1 MDARQFLK
9 EARELYAK
17 EPKSGMTFMPP
28 PEWDYTLDGLKRIL
42 GYYSDRTG
50 YFINFFIAFLRVT
63 TLTERWTN
71 PDAGLRWKD
80 EVEAARKKAEE
91 TCGSKDWRDS
101 LGLCEEF
108 FCEVVLN
115 HIDEIAAISRQS
127 HEEQNAI
134 TTFVN
139 ELRKYPTINSDESLT
154 ENVAK
159 SIGLYMDSLRAK
171 ADIETY
177 KEMSKIAEKLND
189 KNANLLDMIRRCTK
203 SKTRLLSKVIKENG
217 SIETQLRNAIVGALG
232 GKYVFWDDEDV
243 NRCKYMRIDGIKLT
257 GYGDKTVYLTGRTLH
272 LDYGFCPQFCED
284 SSVCL
289 STMSTTEKGL
299 TELHVIEFDELC
311 KLVEKHTPFMLDY
324 IKKLA
329 ENEKEKT

>member
-17 EPKSGMTFMPP
+17 EPKSGMTYMPP

-91 TCGSKDWRDS
+91 TCGSKYWQDS
-101 LGLCEEF
+101 LGFCEEF
-108 FCEVVLN
+108 FCEVVLK

-134 TTFVN
+134 ATLVN
-139 ELRKYPTINSDESLT
+139 ELRKYPTINSDESLC

-159 SIGLYMDSLRAK
+159 SIGLYMDSLHYK

-177 KEMSKIAEKLND
+177 REMSKIAEKLHD
-189 KNANLLDMIRRCTK
+189 KNTELLDMIRRCTK
-203 SKTRLLSKVIKENG
+203 GKAHLLRKIIKENG
-217 SIETQLRNAIVGALG
+217 SIEKQLRNAIIGALG

-243 NRCKYMRIDGIKLT
+243 NNCKYMRIDGLTLT
-257 GYGDKTVYLTGRTLH
+257 GYGDKSVYLTGRTLH
-272 LDYGFCPQFCED
+272 LDYGFHPYFNEE
-284 SSVCL
+284 SSLYL
-289 STMSTTEKGL
+289 SRMSTIEQGL

>member
-1 MDARQFLK
+1 MDVKQFLK
-9 EARELYAK
+9 EAREIYAK
-17 EPKSGMTFMPP
+17 EPKSGMTYMPL

-42 GYYSDRTG
+42 GYYSTRTG
-50 YFINFFIAFLRVT
+50 YFINFFISFLRVT
-63 TLTERWTN
+63 TLTERFTN

-91 TCGSKDWRDS
+91 TCGSTYWQDS
-101 LGLCEEF
+101 LAFCEEF
-108 FCEVVLN
+108 FCEVALK
-115 HIDEIAAISRQS
+115 HIDEIAAICRQS

-134 TTFVN
+134 ATLVN
-139 ELRKYPTINSDESLT
+139 DLRKYPTLNADESLG

-159 SIGLYMDSLRAK
+159 SIGLYMDSLHAK

-189 KNANLLDMIRRCTK
+189 KNTDLLDMIRCCTK
-203 SKTRLLSKVIKENG
+203 GKARLLNKIIKQNG
-217 SIETQLRNAIVGALG
+217 SIEEQLRNAIIGVLG
-232 GKYVFWDDEDV
+232 GKYVFWDDV
-243 NRCKYMRIDGIKLT
+243 NIHYCKYMRIDGITLT
-257 GYGDKTVYLTGRTLH
+257 GYGDKTVSLTGRTLH

-284 SSVCL
+284 SSVYL

-311 KLVEKHTPFMLDY
+311 KLVKKHTPFMLGY

>member
-1 MDARQFLK
+1 MDAKQFLK

-17 EPKSGMTFMPP
+17 EPKTGMTYMPP

-134 TTFVN
+134 ATLVN
-139 ELRKYPTINSDESLT
+139 ELRKYPTLNSDESLC

-159 SIGLYMDSLRAK
+159 SIGLYMDSLHYK

-177 KEMSKIAEKLND
+177 REMSKVSEKLYD
-189 KNANLLDMIRRCTK
+189 KKPDLLDMIRRC
-203 SKTRLLSKVIKENG
+203 SKGKAHLLRKIIKENG
-217 SIETQLRNAIVGALG
+217 SLEKQLRNAIIGVLG

-243 NRCKYMRIDGIKLT
+243 NNCKYMRIDGLTLT
-257 GYGDKTVYLTGRTLH
+257 GPGDKSVWLTGRTLH
-272 LDYGFCPQFCED
+272 LDYGFCPYFNED
-284 SSVCL
+284 SSVYL
-289 STMSTTEKGL
+289 SRMSTIEQGL
-299 TELHVIEFDELC
+299 TELHIIDFDELC
-311 KLVEKHTPFMLDY
+311 KQVEKYAPFMLDY

-329 ENEKEKT
+329 ENKKEKT

>member
-1 MDARQFLK
+1 MDAKQFLK

-17 EPKSGMTFMPP
+17 EPKSGITYMPP

-50 YFINFFIAFLRVT
+50 YFINFFFAFLRIT
-63 TLTERWTN
+63 TLTERFTN
-71 PDAGLRWKD
+71 PDAGIRWVD
-80 EVEAARKKAEE
+80 EAEAARKKAEE

-101 LGLCEEF
+101 LGLLEEF
-108 FCEVVLN
+108 LCEVVLK

-134 TTFVN
+134 ATLVN
-139 ELRKYPTINSDESLT
+139 ELRKYPTLNSDESLCV
-154 ENVAK
+154 NVAK
-159 SIGLYMDSLRAK
+159 SIGLYMDSMHAK

-177 KEMSKIAEKLND
+177 REMSKVAERLYD
-189 KNANLLDMIRRCTK
+189 KKPDLLDMISRC
-203 SKTRLLSKVIKENG
+203 SKGKAQLLRKIIKENG
-217 SIETQLRNAIVGALG
+217 SIEKQLRNAIIGALG
-232 GKYVFWDDEDV
+232 GKYVFWDNEDV
-243 NRCKYMRIDGIKLT
+243 IHCKYMRIDGTTLT
-257 GYGDKTVYLTGRTLH
+257 GPGDKSVWLTGRTLH
-272 LDYGFCPQFCED
+272 LDYGFCPYFNED
-284 SSVCL
+284 SSVYL
-289 STMSTTEKGL
+289 SRMSTIEQGL
-299 TELHVIEFDELC
+299 TELHIIDFDELC

>member
-1 MDARQFLK
+1 MDAKQFLK

-17 EPKSGMTFMPP
+17 EPKSGMTYMPP

-91 TCGSKDWRDS
+91 TCGSKYWQDS
-101 LGLCEEF
+101 MAFCEEF

-115 HIDEIAAISRQS
+115 HIDEIAAISRKS
-127 HEEQNAI
+127 NEEQNAI
-134 TTFVN
+134 ATLVN
-139 ELRKYPTINSDESLT
+139 ELRKYPTINSDESLC

-159 SIGLYMDSLRAK
+159 SIGLYMDSLHYK

-177 KEMSKIAEKLND
+177 REMSKIAEKLHD
-189 KNANLLDMIRRCTK
+189 KNTELLDMIRRCTK
-203 SKTRLLSKVIKENG
+203 GKAHLLRKIIKENG
-217 SIETQLRNAIVGALG
+217 SLEKQLRNAIIGALG

-243 NRCKYMRIDGIKLT
+243 NNCKYMRIDGLTLT
-257 GYGDKTVYLTGRTLH
+257 GYGDKSVYLTGRTLH
-272 LDYGFCPQFCED
+272 IDYGFHPYFNEE
-284 SSVCL
+284 SSLYL
-289 STMSTTEKGL
+289 SRMSTIEQGL
-299 TELHVIEFDELC
+299 TELHVIEFEELC

>member
-1 MDARQFLK
+1 MDAKQFLK

-17 EPKSGMTFMPP
+17 EPKSGMTYMPP

-63 TLTERWTN
+63 TLTERWAN

-80 EVEAARKKAEE
+80 EVEAARKRAEE

-134 TTFVN
+134 ATLVN
-139 ELRKYPTINSDESLT
+139 ELRKYPTLNSAESLS

-159 SIGLYMDSLRAK
+159 SIGLYMDSLRSK

-189 KNANLLDMIRRCTK
+189 KNTDLLDMIRRCTK
-203 SKTRLLSKVIKENG
+203 SKTRLLNKIIKQNG

-243 NRCKYMRIDGIKLT
+243 NSCKYMRIDGIKLA
-257 GYGDKTVYLTGRTLH
+257 GYADKTVYLTGRTLH
-272 LDYGFCPQFCED
+272 LTYGFCPEFCED

-289 STMSTTEKGL
+289 SVMSTIEKGL
-299 TELHVIEFDELC
+299 TELHVIDFDELC

-329 ENEKEKT
+329 KNEKEKT

>member
-1 MDARQFLK
+1 MDAKQFLK

-17 EPKSGMTFMPP
+17 EPKSGMTYMPP

-63 TLTERWTN
+63 TLTERWAN

-134 TTFVN
+134 ATLVN
-139 ELRKYPTINSDESLT
+139 ELRKYPTINSYESLS

-159 SIGLYMDSLRAK
+159 SIGLYMDSLRSK

-177 KEMSKIAEKLND
+177 REMSKIAEKLHD
-189 KNANLLDMIRRCTK
+189 KNTNLLDMIRRCIK
-203 SKTRLLSKVIKENG
+203 GKAQLLRKIIKEKG
-217 SIETQLRNAIVGALG
+217 SLETQLHNAIVGALG

-243 NRCKYMRIDGIKLT
+243 TRCKYMRIDGINLA
-257 GYGDKTVYLTGRTLH
+257 GYADKTVYLTGRTLH
-272 LDYGFCPQFCED
+272 LDYGFYPQFCED

-289 STMSTTEKGL
+289 SVMSTIEKGL

-311 KLVEKHTPFMLDY
+311 KHVEKHTPFMLDY

>member
-1 MDARQFLK
+1 MDAKQFLK

-17 EPKSGMTFMPP
+17 EPKSGITYMPP

-91 TCGSKDWRDS
+91 TCGSTYWQDS

-108 FCEVVLN
+108 LCEVVLK

-134 TTFVN
+134 ATLVN
-139 ELRKYPTINSDESLT
+139 ELRKYPTLNSDESLC

-159 SIGLYMDSLRAK
+159 SIGLYMDSMHAK

-177 KEMSKIAEKLND
+177 REMSKVAEKLYD
-189 KNANLLDMIRRCTK
+189 KKPDLLDMIRRC
-203 SKTRLLSKVIKENG
+203 SKGKAHLLRKIIKENG
-217 SIETQLRNAIVGALG
+217 SLEKQLRNAIIGALG
-232 GKYVFWDDEDV
+232 GKYVFWDDEDF
-243 NRCKYMRIDGIKLT
+243 NHCKYMRIDGTTFT
-257 GYGDKTVYLTGRTLH
+257 GPGDKSVWLTGRTLH
-272 LDYGFCPQFCED
+272 LDYGFCPYFNEE
-284 SSVCL
+284 SSLYL
-289 STMSTTEKGL
+289 SRMSTIEEGL
-299 TELHVIEFDELC
+299 TELHLIKFDELC

>member
-1 MDARQFLK
+1 MDAKQFLK

-17 EPKSGMTFMPP
+17 EPKSGMTYMPP

-80 EVEAARKKAEE
+80 ELEAARKKAEE
-91 TCGSKDWRDS
+91 TCGSKYWQDS
-101 LGLCEEF
+101 LGFCEEF
-108 FCEVVLN
+108 FCEVVLK
-115 HIDEIAAISRQS
+115 HIDEIAAISRKS

-134 TTFVN
+134 ATLVN
-139 ELRKYPTINSDESLT
+139 ELRKYPTINSYESLS

-159 SIGLYMDSLRAK
+159 SIGLYMDSLRSK

-177 KEMSKIAEKLND
+177 REMSKIAEKLND
-189 KNANLLDMIRRCTK
+189 KNTNLLDMIRRCIK
-203 SKTRLLSKVIKENG
+203 GKAQLLRKIIKENG

-232 GKYVFWDDEDV
+232 GKYVFWDDEDI

-257 GYGDKTVYLTGRTLH
+257 GYADKTVYLTGRTLH
-272 LDYGFCPQFCED
+272 LDYGFYPQFCED

-289 STMSTTEKGL
+289 STMSTIEKGL

-311 KLVEKHTPFMLDY
+311 KHVEKHTPFMLDY

>member
-9 EARELYAK
+9 EAREIYAK
-17 EPKSGMTFMPP
+17 EPKSGMTYMPP
-28 PEWDYTLDGLKRIL
+28 PEWDYTIDGLKRIL

-63 TLTERWTN
+63 TLTERFAN

-91 TCGSKDWRDS
+91 DCGSNDWRDS

-108 FCEVVLN
+108 FCEVALK
-115 HIDEIAAISRQS
+115 HIDEIAAISRKC

-134 TTFVN
+134 ATLVN
-139 ELRKYPTINSDESLT
+139 ELRKYPTLT
-154 ENVAK
+154 ADPSFGEKVTK
-159 SIGLYMDSLRAK
+159 SIGLYMHTK

-189 KNANLLDMIRRCTK
+189 KNNGLLDMIRRCTK
-203 SKTRLLSKVIKENG
+203 DKTRILNDLIKQNG
-217 SIETQLRNAIVGALG
+217 SFEEQLSNAIVGALG
-232 GKYVFWDDEDV
+232 GKYVFCDDEDI
-243 NRCKYMRIDGIKLT
+243 NLCKYMRIGGIKLT
-257 GYGDKTVYLTGRTLH
+257 GYADKSVSLTGRTLH
-272 LDYGFCPQFCED
+272 LDWGFCPNFVED
-284 SSVCL
+284 SSLYL
-289 STMSTTEKGL
+289 SCMSTIEKGL
-299 TELHVIEFDELC
+299 ADLHAIEFDELC